1 MIACTCT
8 PLSEPRRA
16 HQLMSACEI
25 RHRTCMV
32 TLAGEFDR
40 ATVDAL
46 AGEIKPCL
54 DRASSVLFDLGAVT
68 FIDGAVLALLLDIL
82 EEQGEGGWLGVARP
96 RPWIERLLEIAG
108 LTDKTT
114 FRIFSTRTEALEAID
129 RG

>member
-1 MIACTCT
+1 MIACKHT
-8 PLSEPRRA
+8 PFSKARRA
-16 HQLMSACEI
+16 YQLMSACEI

-40 ATVDAL
+40 ANVDAL
-46 AGEIKPCL
+46 VGEIKPCL
-54 DRASSVLFDLGAVT
+54 DSASSVLFDFGAVT
-68 FIDGAVLALLLDIL
+68 FIDGAVLSLLLDIL

-96 RPWIERLLEIAG
+96 LPWIERILEIAG

-114 FRIFSTRTEALEAID
+114 FRIFSTRKEALEAVD